1 MKEVKFYVCE
11 TCGNLVAMINES
23 GVPMMCCGK
32 KMSLIEAGTVE
43 ASKEKHI
50 PVATVEEG
58 AVNVNVGAVD
68 HPMTEEHLIE
78 WVYVQT
84 NKGGQLKKLNA
95 GEAPNLTFVF
105 DNETP
110 LSVYAYCNLHGLW
123 KTEL

>member
-11 TCGNLVAMINES
+11 TCGNLVAMINDS

-50 PVATVEEG
+50 PVAAFEEG
-58 AVNVNVGAVD
+58 VLNVNVGSVD

-84 NKGGQLKKLNA
+84 DRGGQRKELKA
-95 GEAPNLTFVF
+95 GEAPNLTFTF

-110 LSVYAYCNLHGLW
+110 LAVYAYCNLHGLW